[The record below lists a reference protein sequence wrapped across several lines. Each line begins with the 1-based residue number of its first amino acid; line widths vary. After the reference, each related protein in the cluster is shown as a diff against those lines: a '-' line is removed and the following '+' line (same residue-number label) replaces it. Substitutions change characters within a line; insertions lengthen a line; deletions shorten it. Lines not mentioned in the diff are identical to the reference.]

1 MMPLGTSRQ
10 QNGGAAVKRRASLKG
25 KGRQLPSTA
34 TTTATHDESRTATLH
49 RVRFLDYMPSS
60 ILAIALTPQSYDPA
74 THHPYLP
81 SLHTANGREILAV
94 GRQNGEIEI
103 YTWIGGEGTPPS
115 ERQQNKEK
123 GRRRRASLSAPIVSA
138 NKQGWVLERV
148 RLPAAESFSPI
159 VCGNNIIRTDR
170 VRICSF
176 NSAWH
181 LLPHLELSTCSLR
194 IRRYYPKTT
203 TTYVK
208 TKKKSVKSLMPFA
221 RASLDCSLQAEVPT
235 CGSGSG
241 LTQKMLE
248 WVMSRCDQLFFF

>member
-1 MMPLGTSRQ
+1 MAMDMEIDDEMMPLGTSRQ
-10 QNGGAAVKRRASLKG
+10 QNGGAVKRRASLKG
-25 KGRQLPSTA
+25 KGRQLPSTVP
-34 TTTATHDESRTATLH
+34 TAAHDESRTATLH

-103 YTWIGGEGTPPS
+103 YTWIGGEGTPS

-148 RLPAAESFSPI
+148 RLPAAESFSRS
-159 VCGNNIIRTDR
+159 CM
-170 VRICSF
+170 RIP
-176 NSAWH
+176 
-181 LLPHLELSTCSLR
+181 L
-194 IRRYYPKTT
+194 Y
-203 TTYVK
+203 
-208 TKKKSVKSLMPFA
+208 
-221 RASLDCSLQAEVPT
+221 
-235 CGSGSG
+235 
-241 LTQKMLE
+241 
-248 WVMSRCDQLFFF
+248 